1 MKRIKIGSQSIDL
14 DLISYVDLNYKVQ
27 GGVSRVVLGLN
38 NDSKDEQQRKIDR
51 LFFSDNEAEQLRQFF
66 TKPENAQKHVV
77 VFST

>member
-1 MKRIKIGSQSIDL
+1 MNRIKIGGQSIDL

-38 NDSKDEQQRKIDR
+38 NDSNNEKQRDVDR

-66 TKPENAQKHVV
+66 TKPEIQNHVV